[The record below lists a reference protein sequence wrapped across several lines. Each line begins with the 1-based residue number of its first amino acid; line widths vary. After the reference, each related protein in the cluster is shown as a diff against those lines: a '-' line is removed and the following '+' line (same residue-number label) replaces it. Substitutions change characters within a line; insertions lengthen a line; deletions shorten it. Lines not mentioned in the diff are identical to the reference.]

1 MVYWVRQLWLVSD
14 GPIWDWGRR
23 RREGKSQEAR
33 KVEARKVEASTWGW
47 GAIHASCCPG
57 SDPGPCPLSQLPF
70 CSQSP

>member
-33 KVEARKVEASTWGW
+33 KVEARKVEAKIGR
-47 GAIHASCCPG
+47 AHV
-57 SDPGPCPLSQLPF
+57 
-70 CSQSP
+70 